1 MLPLILRFRLLCSFI
16 KLSIK
21 LAHLD
26 CDRSSI
32 RADEDEDEDEEDEDE
47 EDEDEDDEDDDDDD
61 DDVLN
66 QHA

>member
-26 CDRSSI
+26 CVDV
-32 RADEDEDEDEEDEDE
+32 DEEEEDEDDD
-47 EDEDEDDEDDDDDD
+47 DEDVDDDDDD
-61 DDVLN
+61 DDALN